1 MEQKQ
6 QKSFLQE
13 VNKMIDLNSSIIPW
27 EGIGNIKLYSHIS
40 TFYDII
46 QYTRNEP
53 LLLGK
58 FLVKYE
64 IDDLLDLWFNVVNGK
79 LFKITALKN
88 YTGKLLEQISIGMHI
103 DDVLKIEPS
112 FIYDDFEEVYVS
124 NKGIYIETDPVNN
137 SVLWIS
143 VFVKEIENEDFEK
156 GNW

>member
-1 MEQKQ
+1 MT
-6 QKSFLQE
+6 
-13 VNKMIDLNSSIIPW
+13 
-27 EGIGNIKLYSHIS
+27 IS
-40 TFYDII
+40 
-46 QYTRNEP
+46 
-53 LLLGK
+53 
-58 FLVKYE
+58 
-64 IDDLLDLWFNVVNGK
+64 
-79 LFKITALKN
+79 A
-88 YTGKLLEQISIGMHI
+88 IGMHI

>member
-1 MEQKQ
+1 
-6 QKSFLQE
+6 
-13 VNKMIDLNSSIIPW
+13 MIDLNSSIIPW

-88 YTGKLLEQISIGMHI
+88 YTGKLLEQISI
-103 DDVLKIEPS
+103 
-112 FIYDDFEEVYVS
+112 
-124 NKGIYIETDPVNN
+124 PVCYNRCQ
-137 SVLWIS
+137 
-143 VFVKEIENEDFEK
+143 
-156 GNW
+156 